1 MDNARFN
8 QLLALAKEGDT
19 AAIADLFHEFQFDFY
34 SDALPS
40 SISEDKRSSADKKS
54 SDGESV

>member
-8 QLLALAKEGDT
+8 QLLSLGKEGDS
-19 AAIADLFHEFQFDFY
+19 AAIADLWHEFNFDFY
-34 SDALPS
+34 SDDPS
-40 SISEDKRSSADKKS
+40 SICADQRSSADKKS